1 MNYRDKIIYLLQEH
15 NQNTKELTSII
26 NNLQVPL
33 NDIRQK
39 ISIIGRY
46 SSVPEFVDLDLPSG
60 AQWMKCNLGA
70 KTETDYGL
78 YFQFGST
85 EGKERDE
92 AINFSTWK
100 TCPGNGEN
108 ETANEASLT
117 AWDKSNASS
126 KNVLKNGVDAVFSS
140 LNGIAKLPTKEQI
153 DELASNTT
161 IYSYSNGLK
170 FCSKKD
176 PSKYIFIP
184 TAGYVDNGTLKEI
197 GSNVVIWSSC
207 IDPTDA
213 KGAYTLKYVQ
223 GKVVK
228 NYTYR
233 YYGVSI
239 RGVLTS
245 TLSYN

>member
-15 NQNTKELTSII
+15 NQHTKELTSII

-39 ISIIGRY
+39 ISIMGRY
-46 SSVPEFVDLDLPSG
+46 TSIPEFVDLDLPSG

-85 EGKERDE
+85 EGKEGDE

-117 AWDKSNASS
+117 TWNKSNASS
-126 KNVLKNGVDAVFSS
+126 KKVLKNSVDAVFSS

-153 DELASNTT
+153 DELVTNTT

-176 PSKYIFIP
+176 PSKYIFFP
-184 TAGYVDNGTLKEI
+184 TAGYVDNGTLKEV
-197 GSNVVIWSSC
+197 GSNMMIWSSC

-213 KGAYTLKYVQ
+213 TGAYVLKYTQ
-223 GKVVK
+223 GKVSE
-228 NYTYR
+228 TYIKR
-233 YYGVSI
+233 YYGGSI
-239 RGVLTS
+239 RGVLLN